1 MNKIALG
8 GIATALALAFA
19 PAASAATFDI
29 DQNVANAA
37 QGGFFFTTSAL
48 PGFSSVTAAFGH
60 TVGAPGFD
68 DTFRFRLPVSGTG
81 SGSITTT
88 FVSSLAQITITDVII
103 TNTIGQTFSFLGGDI
118 TVNTTGTTQQFS
130 AALIPIV
137 GDLVNYNTIRV
148 IGTVNGTNTYTG
160 TVSFAAAVPE
170 ATTWALMILGIGAVG
185 FAARRARKTAV
196 RVTYA

>member
-19 PAASAATFDI
+19 PAATAATFTI
-29 DQNVANAA
+29 DDNAANSA
-37 QGGFFFTTSAL
+37 QGGFFFTT
-48 PGFSSVTAAFGH
+48 TAAMDFSAVNAVFGH
-60 TVGAPGFD
+60 TVVAPGFD
-68 DTFRFRLPVSGTG
+68 DTFQFRLPRDGVG

-88 FVSSLAQITITDVII
+88 FTTTASQITITDVII
-103 TNTIGQTFSFLGGDI
+103 TNVAGQVFSFLNGDI

-130 AALIPIV
+130 AGLIPII
-137 GDLVNYNTIRV
+137 GDLAAFNTIRV
-148 IGTVNGTNTYTG
+148 IGTVNGANTYTG